1 MKKNQKS
8 IGGILYFEWLIL
20 IIDYFKSI
28 ELKERVFDVFVP
40 LGIGI
45 IISTTCMFCGKVEFA
60 TKGLADV
67 LISLI
72 SILIGFSVMLVTLL
86 LTSSGNGVDELKK
99 RKSDIKIHNKEISLF
114 QKLHLWRIRLGTISF
129 KLFVWWFRICRC
141 SLQWY
146 HLGGC

>member
-45 IISTTCMFCGKVEFA
+45 IISTTCMLNKIAARWPAKAVTQFF
-60 TKGLADV
+60 
-67 LISLI
+67 
-72 SILIGFSVMLVTLL
+72 FS
-86 LTSSGNGVDELKK
+86 
-99 RKSDIKIHNKEISLF
+99 
-114 QKLHLWRIRLGTISF
+114 
-129 KLFVWWFRICRC
+129 
-141 SLQWY
+141 
-146 HLGGC
+146 

>member
-45 IISTTCMFCGKVEFA
+45 IISTTCMLCGKVEFA

-99 RKSDIKIHNKEISLF
+99 YYQMYQYPGQRRN
-114 QKLHLWRIRLGTISF
+114 
-129 KLFVWWFRICRC
+129 RC
-141 SLQWY
+141 Q
-146 HLGGC
+146 